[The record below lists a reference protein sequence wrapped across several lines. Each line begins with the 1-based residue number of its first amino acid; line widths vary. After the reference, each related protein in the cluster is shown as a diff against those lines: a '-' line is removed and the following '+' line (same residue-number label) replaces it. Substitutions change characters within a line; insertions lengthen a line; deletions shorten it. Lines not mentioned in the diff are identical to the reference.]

1 MTTELY
7 TRNKSV
13 FLLAA
18 LILISPVV
26 FSATNS
32 VAAPVSRQYEL
43 LKRELNRYY
52 SIAKNGSWPKITL
65 NKKYYSRGETDNVI
79 KLVKQRLQATGDY
92 PKGDESPYFNDQL
105 ADAIVRVEKAYGLKK
120 YPAID
125 GDLVKA
131 LNVPVQKR
139 IEQLQINMERL
150 QSAPPE
156 TAGTRLV
163 VNIPEFKLHV
173 YEGSDEVFSMAV
185 VVGKEGTKTVTFND
199 KMEYIVF
206 SPYWNVPTDIVENE
220 ILPAARRDHT
230 YLKRN
235 DYEVVGH
242 SGGVPDIRQK
252 PGPENSLGL
261 VKFVFPNSHNIYFH
275 DTPVKSLF
283 KFDKRAYSHGC
294 IRLAEP
300 AKLANYLLKN
310 SPEWTPERIR
320 EAMHSGSQQ
329 VVHLLHPV
337 PVYITYFTA
346 WVDQDDVL
354 NFREDIYGH
363 DSGGARKVAMN

>member
-1 MTTELY
+1 M
-7 TRNKSV
+7 
-13 FLLAA
+13 AGPA
-18 LILISPVV
+18 
-26 FSATNS
+26 
-32 VAAPVSRQYEL
+32 SRQYEL
-43 LKRELNRYY
+43 LNRELNRYY
-52 SIAKNGSWPKITL
+52 NISKSGGWKKITL
-65 NKKYYSRGETDNVI
+65 TKKYYTRGETDNVI
-79 KLVKQRLQATGDY
+79 TLVKQRLQATGDY
-92 PKGDESPYFNDQL
+92 NGEMSPFFNDEL
-105 ADAIVRVEKAYGLKK
+105 ANAILKVEKAYGLKK

-125 GDLVKA
+125 ADLVKA

-139 IEQLQINMERL
+139 IEQLQVNMERL

-156 TAGTRLV
+156 TEGTRLV

-173 YEGSDEVFSMAV
+173 YEGSDEVFNMPV
-185 VVGKEGTKTVTFND
+185 VVGKDGTKTVTFND

-206 SPYWNVPTDIVENE
+206 SPYWNVPTSIVENE
-220 ILPAARRDHT
+220 ILPAVRRDHT

-235 DYEVVGH
+235 GYEIVGH

-275 DTPVKSLF
+275 DTPAKSLF
-283 KFDKRAYSHGC
+283 KFEKRDYSHGC

-300 AKLANYLLKN
+300 AKLANYLLQN
-310 SPEWTPERIR
+310 SSGWTPERIR
-320 EAMHSGSQQ
+320 EAMHSGRQQ
-329 VVHLLHPV
+329 VVKLPHAV

-346 WVDQDDVL
+346 WVDQDNVL

-363 DSGGARKVAMN
+363 DSGGVKRVAMK